1 MATAAQIAAN
11 QLNAQKSTGPRTVE
25 GKTASSLNALKHG
38 ADAASVI
45 IPGEDPAE
53 YDRIVA
59 EYHSDLR
66 PRGALEERQVRIIIH
81 SDWQRRRLERIENN
95 LYRQLLAEGP
105 TPDEID
111 VKILRDS
118 PTGKLLRKV
127 SSQIAS
133 LDRAST
139 RALAELRLIRRE
151 RDQADAEEIEAALA
165 LPPEAE
171 AIFAAH
177 REKLRQQWNEPNSP
191 AKSAPDPVAGNPALR
206 L

>member
-1 MATAAQIAAN
+1 MATAAQILAN
-11 QLNAQKSTGPRTVE
+11 RANAQKSTGPRTVE

-45 IPGEDPAE
+45 IPGEDPALYE
-53 YDRIVA
+53 RIVA
-59 EYHSDLR
+59 EYRRDLQ
-66 PRGALEERQVRIIIH
+66 PSGALEEYQVKIIIH
-81 SDWQRRRLERIENN
+81 SDWQRRRLERIEAN
-95 LYRQLLAEGP
+95 LYRQLLSEGA

-111 VKILRDS
+111 VILLRDS

-127 SSQIAS
+127 WSQIAS

-139 RALAELRLIRRE
+139 RALAQIRRVRRE
-151 RDQADAEEIEAALA
+151 RDQAAAEQIEAALA

-177 REKLRQQWNEPNSP
+177 REEWLHRNEPNSP
-191 AKSAPDPVAGNPALR
+191 AKSTPTPTVENSALR
-206 L
+206 I